1 MLKSLSLCCSL
12 VSVKKD
18 NERIYLV
25 HFRNVE
31 EEFCPRNQIKTSSG
45 DMGVPWNKGLLLR
58 CTYVGQSIYGVVAWD
73 EQVHHRQTNFWHIF
87 YKEPQLIENRW
98 ISGESISSPGRKRP

>member
-45 DMGVPWNKGLLLR
+45 DMGVP
-58 CTYVGQSIYGVVAWD
+58 
-73 EQVHHRQTNFWHIF
+73 
-87 YKEPQLIENRW
+87 
-98 ISGESISSPGRKRP
+98 